1 MYYFDYFDETINFN
15 GQNTLI
21 VKSILEQIPKTEGSS
36 FRLLIDPKLHDFYYW
51 HFHPELELVYIEG
64 VDGNRHIGNHKSK
77 FTDGDLAFIGS
88 YIPHLNFDYGI
99 KEKYY
104 KVVLQIDEDFLASYD
119 KNTPEL
125 KSILDLI
132 KDARH
137 GIVFEKELKNSVGPM
152 MKKLE
157 GLKGFALFQSVL
169 QILFQLSDT
178 RKYRLVHEDPYQNK
192 FYEKQQEKIKN
203 VISYIE
209 EHYQEKIMISELASL
224 TNYSEAAFCR
234 YFKKM
239 TKLSFTSFLNNYRI
253 DIAKRLLKE
262 GKNVSQTAFSTG
274 FESIS
279 YFNRVF
285 RKVVEKSPKQWSNQ
299 QS

>member
-1 MYYFDYFDETINFN
+1 MYYYDYFNESIKYN
-15 GQNTLI
+15 GQNALTL
-21 VKSILEQIPKTEGSS
+21 KSILEQIPKTEGSS
-36 FRLLIDPKLHDFYYW
+36 FRLLVNPKLHDFYYW
-51 HFHPELELVYIEG
+51 HFHPEIELVYIEG
-64 VDGNRHIGNHKSK
+64 VDGHRHIGNHRSK
-77 FTDGDLAFIGS
+77 FIDGDLAFIGS

-99 KEKYY
+99 KEEYY
-104 KVVLQIDEDFLASYD
+104 KIVLQIEEDFLASYD
-119 KNTPEL
+119 KITPEL
-125 KSILDLI
+125 RSILKLI
-132 KDARH
+132 KDGRH
-137 GIVFEKELKNSVGPM
+137 GIVFGKELKKSVGPM

-157 GLKGFALFQSVL
+157 GLKGFTLFQSVL
-169 QILFQLSDT
+169 QILHHLSDSGM
-178 RKYRLVHEDPYQNK
+178 YQLVHVHPYQNQY
-192 FYEKQQEKIKN
+192 YEKQQEKIQA

-209 EHYQEKIMISELASL
+209 EHYQEKIKISELASL

-239 TKLSFTSFLNNYRI
+239 TKLSFTKFLNNYRI

-262 GKNVSQTAFSTG
+262 GKNVSQTAYSTG

-285 RKVVEKSPKQWSNQ
+285 RNVVEKSPKQWSNE